1 MGMQHENEYNDKL
14 RLSKSQ
20 SFADVRLQE
29 YIIRKRGTSEFEK
42 KFNHQMDEIKTRLSQ
57 NKLTDVDEI
66 DCNEEDVDYQE
77 EEKNNVKNEE
87 GNETKT
93 LTEDLNDNV
102 SKSEDRISS
111 DEATDTSKIEQAVG
125 LIEVNHNKPN
135 EENQCIKDL
144 LSMQLEKDTSENQE
158 KKKTHSPQK
167 KKKKKKKKK
176 ENETKKKEP
185 ANKLKTK
192 TSSKLKRS
200 FIARTSKN
208 RLQFSVL
215 GSILSPKKNNHS
227 ESTNAENT
235 NESKIKSVLTT
246 AKIKSLND
254 FEDDRLNI
262 PSNPIIEPNNDE
274 SSDDGFDD
282 SF

>member
-42 KFNHQMDEIKTRLSQ
+42 KFNHQMDEIKTRLSH

-77 EEKNNVKNEE
+77 GKKNNVKNEE

-93 LTEDLNDNV
+93 LSEDLNDNV
-102 SKSEDRISS
+102 SISTDVNTLHFMDNIKKSEDRISS

-192 TSSKLKRS
+192 TS
-200 FIARTSKN
+200 
-208 RLQFSVL
+208 
-215 GSILSPKKNNHS
+215 
-227 ESTNAENT
+227 
-235 NESKIKSVLTT
+235 
-246 AKIKSLND
+246 
-254 FEDDRLNI
+254 
-262 PSNPIIEPNNDE
+262 
-274 SSDDGFDD
+274 
-282 SF
+282 